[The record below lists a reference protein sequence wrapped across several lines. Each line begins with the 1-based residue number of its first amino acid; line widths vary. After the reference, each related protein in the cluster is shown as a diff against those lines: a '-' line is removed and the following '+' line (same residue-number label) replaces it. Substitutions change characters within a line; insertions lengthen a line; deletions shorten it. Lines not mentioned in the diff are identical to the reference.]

1 MATTLMS
8 FPKRVRYKH
17 IQYPPNTAFEVDD
30 KDVAG
35 LKLAGGWVIEK
46 PKKVEEPKKVEKP
59 KVETKPKAP
68 AKKAKGA
75 SKKKEG

>member
-46 PKKVEEPKKVEKP
+46 PKKVEEPK
-59 KVETKPKAP
+59 VETKPKAP

>member
-46 PKKVEEPKKVEKP
+46 PKKVEEPK
-59 KVETKPKAP
+59 VETKPKAP

-75 SKKKEG
+75 SKMKEG

>member
-1 MATTLMS
+1 MANTTLMS

-35 LKLAGGWVIEK
+35 LAQAGGWVIQRPTPVVEDTNINEVDVA
-46 PKKVEEPKKVEKP
+46 PKKTTTTRK
-59 KVETKPKAP
+59 
-68 AKKAKGA
+68 KGA
-75 SKKKEG
+75 TKKKEE